1 MQDLELLGFTTE
13 RRTELEQLGEPAF
26 VAARVAAVDRAR
38 FELAGLGEPRAATLS
53 GRLEKAAASALDLP
67 TVGDW
72 VACREQADAL
82 RIERILPRR
91 SCFVRKA
98 AGRDAA
104 PQLVAANVDQVLAVT
119 AIGEDF
125 SVRRLL
131 RYAAAAWAGGAE
143 PLVVVNKCDRE
154 HDRAA
159 RQGEIEAALPGVPI
173 AFVSA
178 VAPDGMR
185 ELSSLLHPPS
195 TLVFVGSSGV
205 GKSTLCNRW
214 MGVDLFG
221 TAGVR
226 AADDKG
232 RHTTTRRDLV
242 ISPQGFVLIDTPGMR
257 ELGMWEAESGIATL
271 FADIVELAQGCR
283 FRDCAH
289 GREPGCTVRTAVEA
303 GLLPAERLASFEQ
316 MARENA
322 ETSARHRER
331 DTDRSIRRVQR
342 QRQKLHKKLGLKED

>member
-1 MQDLELLGFTTE
+1 
-13 RRTELEQLGEPAF
+13 
-26 VAARVAAVDRAR
+26 VAAALRGR
-38 FELAGLGEPRAATLS
+38 FELAGLGAPRSATLA
-53 GRLEKAAASALDLP
+53 GRMEKAAASALELP

-72 VACREQADAL
+72 VACRPQADAL

-98 AGRDAA
+98 AGRDAT

-119 AIGEDF
+119 AVGEDF
-125 SVRRLL
+125 SVRRLQ

-143 PLVVVNKCDRE
+143 PICVINKCDRE

-159 RQGEIEAALPGVPI
+159 LRAEIESALPGVPV

-178 VAPDGMR
+178 LEPGGLD
-185 ELSSLLHPPS
+185 ELSSIVHPPS

-232 RHTTTRRDLV
+232 RHTTTRRELV

-257 ELGMWEAESGIATL
+257 ELGVWEADSGIATL
-271 FADIVELAQGCR
+271 FSDVEELSASCR

-289 GREPGCTVRTAVEA
+289 AAEPGCAVRGAVEA
-303 GLLPAERLASFEQ
+303 GLLPAERLAQFQALASES
-316 MARENA
+316 A
-322 ETSARHRER
+322 ETSLRHRER
-331 DTDRSIRRVQR
+331 DAHRSIRRVQR